1 MKKFFKAKQLIKSMV
16 QNDYL
21 PGIYK
26 KAAAKGEVDPKK
38 VIFADAHS
46 NGLTE
51 NMIPVAR
58 ALKKRGYSVKVMC
71 KDIGMMNMIDAMS
84 FMRQFMMEYATS
96 GMIFISSYFLPVSS
110 CEKRPETKVIQLWH
124 SGGLLKKMG
133 YDTADDIP
141 EYYKG
146 DVTKNYD
153 LVTVSAPVCEP
164 VWEQALRLSPG
175 TAVSTGIARTDTLMD
190 RRWQER
196 CREKFFK
203 EHNEALGRKVALY
216 APSFSGNAA
225 DPQCAAMSTGQDKV
239 LYELGDDW
247 YTIVMPHPLMRTG
260 KDSVNTMELLPVVD
274 LLITDYSSIV
284 FDYAVYR
291 KPFVLYCPDIE
302 QFRTERG
309 FYKDPESFPCRLI
322 TEPEELKECILSSDY
337 DIDPKEYDAFWKE
350 YMGSCDGHSA
360 ERIVDA
366 AVRL

>member
-1 MKKFFKAKQLIKSMV
+1 MKKFFKTKQRIKSVV
-16 QNDYL
+16 QNGYL
-21 PGIYK
+21 PRIYEK
-26 KAAAKGEVDPKK
+26 YAAKSEVDPKK

-46 NGLTE
+46 NGLTD

-58 ALKKRGYSVKVMC
+58 ALKKRGYNVKVMC
-71 KDIGMMNMIDAMS
+71 RDIGRMKPIDAMS
-84 FMRQFMMEYATS
+84 FMRQFMKEYATS

-110 CEKRPETKVIQLWH
+110 CEKRQETKVIQLWH

-133 YDTADDIP
+133 YDTKDDIP

-164 VWEQALRLSPG
+164 VWEQALQLEPG
-175 TAVSTGIARTDTLMD
+175 TAKSTGIARTDTLMD
-190 RRWQER
+190 KRWQER
-196 CREKFFK
+196 CREKFFAD
-203 EHNEALGRKVALY
+203 HNEALGRKVVLY

-225 DPQCAAMSTGQDKV
+225 DPECTAISTGQDKV

-247 YTIVMPHPLMRTG
+247 YTMVLPHPLMRTG
-260 KDSVNTMELLPVVD
+260 KDSINSMELLPVAD

-302 QFRTERG
+302 QFREERG

-322 TEPEELKECILSSDY
+322 TEPEKLKECILNDDY
-337 DIDPKEYDAFWKE
+337 EIDPETYEDFWNE

-360 ERIVDA
+360 DRIVKA
-366 AVRL
+366 AVSL

>member
-1 MKKFFKAKQLIKSMV
+1 MENFLKTKQQIKSVV
-16 QNDYL
+16 QNGYL
-21 PGIYK
+21 PRIYEK
-26 KAAAKGEVDPKK
+26 YAAKSEVDPKK

-46 NGLTE
+46 NGLTD

-58 ALKKRGYSVKVMC
+58 ALKKRGYNVKVMC
-71 KDIGMMNMIDAMS
+71 RDIGRMKPIDAMS
-84 FMRQFMMEYATS
+84 FMRQFMKEYATS

-133 YDTADDIP
+133 YDTTDDIP

-164 VWEQALRLSPG
+164 VWEQALQLEPG
-175 TAVSTGIARTDTLMD
+175 TAKSTGIARTDTLMD
-190 RRWQER
+190 KRWQER
-196 CREKFFK
+196 CREKFFAD
-203 EHNEALGRKVALY
+203 HNEALGRKVVLY

-225 DPQCAAMSTGQDKV
+225 DPECTAISTGQDKV

-247 YTIVMPHPLMRTG
+247 YTMVLPHPLMRTG
-260 KDSVNTMELLPVVD
+260 KDSINSMELLPVAD

-302 QFRTERG
+302 QFREERG

-322 TEPEELKECILSSDY
+322 TEPEKLKECILNDDY
-337 DIDPKEYDAFWKE
+337 EIDPETYEDFWNE

-360 ERIVDA
+360 DRIVKA
-366 AVRL
+366 AVSL